1 MILTIFT
8 CFSIQINKEFL
19 QPINFTTTRILYSP
33 ILVAEIALT
42 GRIDLTRTK
51 KRIVHY
57 KTFIV
62 DSSKNINKKWGSHS
76 RLPYYRKSPVTLH
89 LRQL

>member
-1 MILTIFT
+1 MMIPTIFT
-8 CFSIQINKEFL
+8 RFSIQINKEFL
-19 QPINFTTTRILYSP
+19 QPNFTTTRILYSL

-51 KRIVHY
+51 KHIVHY

-62 DSSKNINKKWGSHS
+62 DSSKK
-76 RLPYYRKSPVTLH
+76 Y
-89 LRQL
+89 